1 MFRRFAAATAI
12 ASAAL
17 ALATLIVLVIVL
29 VRPDVPLERF
39 APVLSLWCIVPL
51 VWGLWAM
58 VAPRAWVP
66 ERLPVWGTMLGVL
79 AGAVALFV
87 LNLPSHMAGFA
98 VAAGYRALGLVV
110 LVFFYYLLWMLVRA
124 SYRALAK

>member
-12 ASAAL
+12 AAAAL
-17 ALATLIVLVIVL
+17 GVATLILLVIVL
-29 VRPDVPLERF
+29 MRPEVPLERF
-39 APVLSLWCIVPL
+39 APVLSLWCLVPV

-66 ERLPVWGTMLGVL
+66 ERLPVWGAILGVL
-79 AGAVALFV
+79 PGVLALFV
-87 LNLPSHMAGFA
+87 LNLPSRVAGVA
-98 VAAGYRALGLVV
+98 VAAGYRALGLLV

>member
-1 MFRRFAAATAI
+1 MFHRFAAATAI
-12 ASAAL
+12 AAAAL
-17 ALATLIVLVIVL
+17 AVATLILLVIVL
-29 VRPDVPLERF
+29 LRPDVPLERF
-39 APVLSLWCIVPL
+39 APVLSLWCLVPV

-66 ERLPVWGTMLGVL
+66 ERLPVWGAILGVL
-79 AGAVALFV
+79 PGVLAMFV
-87 LNLPSHMAGFA
+87 LNLPSRVSGVA
-98 VAAGYRALGLVV
+98 VAAGYRAVGLVV